1 MLNPAIIESFIEILG
16 HTNVSQNTE
25 DLLSASCDNTE
36 DLSYLPEILLFPEN
50 TIQVSEIIKICNKE
64 LLPTYTRGAGT
75 GLSGGALPVKGG
87 VVISTKK
94 MNKILSIDPVNFQA
108 TVEPGVINAELKN
121 ALLEY
126 NLTYPPD
133 PASFESST
141 IGGNI
146 AHGAG
151 GPKAIKYGTTR
162 DYVLNLEVVT
172 GKGDIIWTGANTLK
186 NSTGF
191 ALTHLMIGSEGLLG
205 IVTKAVLK
213 LVPKVENELLLLAAF
228 RDSYSAASCVN
239 QILLAGFSP
248 VGIELMELEAVKI
261 SMEATK
267 LNFPIPAEVQYYLL
281 IILEGQNVSELEL
294 QSESI
299 YEIISN
305 FGAFEVYT
313 PSNSDMANEWWKIR
327 RSMGTA
333 VKQISV
339 YKEEDTVVP
348 RGNLPQLLSGVKEI
362 GQKYNFRSVCYGH
375 AGDGNLHINILKD
388 NLTHQQWTEEIP
400 IAIREIFE
408 LCKSLGGTISGE
420 HGIGLV
426 QKPYLDIVISPEIM
440 SIFQG
445 IKNSFDPNRILNMGK
460 WIS

>member
-1 MLNPAIIESFIEILG
+1 
-16 HTNVSQNTE
+16 
-25 DLLSASCDNTE
+25 
-36 DLSYLPEILLFPEN
+36 
-50 TIQVSEIIKICNKE
+50 
-64 LLPTYTRGAGT
+64 
-75 GLSGGALPVKGG
+75 
-87 VVISTKK
+87 
-94 MNKILSIDPVNFQA
+94 
-108 TVEPGVINAELKN
+108 
-121 ALLEY
+121 
-126 NLTYPPD
+126 LTYPPD

-267 LNFPIPAEVQYYLL
+267 LNFPIPPDVQYYLL

-294 QSESI
+294 QSENI
-299 YEIISN
+299 YEIISK

-375 AGDGNLHINILKD
+375 AGDGNLHINILKE
-388 NLTHQQWTEEIP
+388 NLSQQQWTEEIP

-426 QKPYLDIVISPEIM
+426 QKPYLDVVISPEVM

-460 WIS
+460 WIG

>member
-1 MLNPAIIESFIEILG
+1 VANLSKSISAALSLKPSRGDSVEIEKSDLTSASFRSKQDAFEREQQSVSFQNKKLEMMLKELELQNKALQAKGSEKNPAGELTLELKKISDEIKEIRQNAL
-16 HTNVSQNTE
+16 SQ
-25 DLLSASCDNTE
+25 
-36 DLSYLPEILLFPEN
+36 
-50 TIQVSEIIKICNKE
+50 K
-64 LLPTYTRGAGT
+64 
-75 GLSGGALPVKGG
+75 
-87 VVISTKK
+87 
-94 MNKILSIDPVNFQA
+94 
-108 TVEPGVINAELKN
+108 NAELKN

-239 QILLAGFSP
+239 QILLAGFCP

-267 LNFPIPAEVQYYLL
+267 LTFPIPADVQYYLL

-294 QSESI
+294 QSENI

-388 NLTHQQWTEEIP
+388 NLSQQQWTEEIP

-426 QKPYLDIVISPEIM
+426 QKPYLDIVISPEVM

-460 WIS
+460 WIG

>member
-1 MLNPAIIESFIEILG
+1 MLNPSILESFTQILG
-16 HTNVSQNTE
+16 HANVSQNQE

-36 DLSYLPEILLFPEN
+36 DLTFPPEVVLYPEN
-50 TIQVSEIIKICNKE
+50 TNQVSEIVKLCNVH
-64 LLPTYTRGAGT
+64 LLPLYTRGAGT
-75 GLSGGALPVKGG
+75 GLSGAALPVNGG

-94 MNKILSIDPVNFQA
+94 LNKILSIDTINFQA
-108 TVEPGVINAELKN
+108 IVEPGVINAELKN
-121 ALLEY
+121 ALLEH

-151 GPKAIKYGTTR
+151 GPKAVKYGTTR
-162 DYVLNLEVVT
+162 DYILNLEVVT
-172 GKGDIIWTGANTLK
+172 GTGDIIWTGANTLK

-191 ALTHLMIGSEGLLG
+191 ALTHLVIGSEGLLG

-213 LVPKVENELLLLAAF
+213 LVPKVPHELLLLAAF
-228 RDSYSAASCVN
+228 EDAYSAASCVN
-239 QILLAGFSP
+239 KILLAGFNP
-248 VGIELMELEAVKI
+248 TGIELMELEAVKI
-261 SMEATK
+261 SMHATN
-267 LNFPIPAEVQYYLL
+267 LNFPIPQGVQYYLL
-281 IILEGQNVSELEL
+281 IILEGQNIQELES
-294 QSESI
+294 QSEHI

-305 FGAFEVYT
+305 FGAFEVFI

-348 RGNLPQLLSGVKEI
+348 RGNLPQLLTGVKEI
-362 GQKYNFRSVCYGH
+362 GEKYNFRSVCYGH

-388 NLTHQQWTEEIP
+388 QLSDLQWNSEIP
-400 IAIREIFE
+400 LAIREIFE
-408 LCKSLGGTISGE
+408 LCKKLGGTISGE

-426 QKPYLDIVISPEIM
+426 QKQYLDIVISPSVMAIY
-440 SIFQG
+440 QG
-445 IKNSFDPNRILNMGK
+445 IKNSFDPNGILNPGK
-460 WIS
+460 WVD

>member
-1 MLNPAIIESFIEILG
+1 
-16 HTNVSQNTE
+16 
-25 DLLSASCDNTE
+25 
-36 DLSYLPEILLFPEN
+36 
-50 TIQVSEIIKICNKE
+50 
-64 LLPTYTRGAGT
+64 
-75 GLSGGALPVKGG
+75 
-87 VVISTKK
+87 
-94 MNKILSIDPVNFQA
+94 
-108 TVEPGVINAELKN
+108 
-121 ALLEY
+121 
-126 NLTYPPD
+126 
-133 PASFESST
+133 
-141 IGGNI
+141 
-146 AHGAG
+146 
-151 GPKAIKYGTTR
+151 
-162 DYVLNLEVVT
+162 
-172 GKGDIIWTGANTLK
+172 
-186 NSTGF
+186 
-191 ALTHLMIGSEGLLG
+191 
-205 IVTKAVLK
+205 
-213 LVPKVENELLLLAAF
+213 
-228 RDSYSAASCVN
+228 
-239 QILLAGFSP
+239 
-248 VGIELMELEAVKI
+248 MELEAVKI

-267 LNFPIPAEVQYYLL
+267 LTFPKPADVQYYLL

-294 QSESI
+294 QSENI

-388 NLTHQQWTEEIP
+388 NLSQQQWTEEIP

-426 QKPYLDIVISPEIM
+426 QKPYLDIVISPEVM

-460 WIS
+460 WIG